1 MEKCTFCIQ
10 RIRRTKRTAER
21 EMGDSSAEAVLADPA
36 FERSIS
42 PACVNACPTET
53 LVFGDMFDMLSAVRE
68 GGRLPRPRNKAEEI
82 VKHELEDGRGYRILE
97 ELGTNPSVIYLRK
110 VDKETQEA
118 SHG

>member
-1 MEKCTFCIQ
+1 M
-10 RIRRTKRTAER
+10 ANP
-21 EMGDSSAEAVLADPA
+21 V

-53 LVFGDMFDMLSAVRE
+53 LVFGDLFDMLSAKRE
-68 GGRLPRPRNKAEEI
+68 GEKLPKPKNRAQEI

-97 ELGTNPSVIYLRK
+97 ELGTHPSVIYLRK